1 MTVKIFFT
9 MILLVCFQVSFTQK
23 LKLGDVTIKELK
35 QNVHPKDSS
44 AAAAYLFKKG
54 TTEFSVNAKGS
65 WEITTKVSVKIKI
78 YNKEGFNYANQEIA
92 YYVGGGIKEE
102 IYIYDAYTYNLV
114 ENKIEKTK
122 LKSESEFKEKVND
135 SWNLKKITF
144 PSVKEGSI
152 IEFSYKIISPHISS
166 FNDWY
171 FQYEIP
177 VDIVQNEIYI
187 PQYFRYRTEIKGFN
201 PIKTEEKLLAGID
214 FSTTKYTYSA
224 VDVPAIKSEEFVK
237 NIKNFTSVLK
247 FELASIHYP
256 SQPIKNVAIDW
267 KDVSKSIYEIDSF
280 GRELNFK
287 SYFEEDISQ
296 LLLDNPKEAE
306 QVQRIFDFVQSR
318 MHWNGNVSY
327 MSELGV
333 KKAYKEKTGNSADI
347 NLMLVAMLRYAG
359 LEANPIITSTRSN
372 GVAIFPSRFA
382 YNYVIA
388 GVKLNANG
396 ETLFLDATSK
406 NTVPNIL
413 PIKVLNWSGRILI
426 SSEASQEIAI
436 QPKKH
441 STKNYTILAEI
452 VDEKIIKGKVR
463 EVSNEYFALL
473 FREKDG
479 LLTNKSLIEKLES
492 KYDGISVSAL
502 EVQNEKSKPVTVT
515 YTFENNNL
523 LENIGDKVYFSPLL
537 FMAMTDNPFKSE
549 KRDYPIE
556 FDFPQ
561 SNNFNISIKVP
572 KNYEVESFPSSVNYR
587 NQDGSLGFNFNSSI
601 SDNVIQISATF
612 KINNLLIAAED
623 YGDLKT
629 FFKEIINKQTE
640 KIVLKNK
647 E

>member
-1 MTVKIFFT
+1 MFPVK
-9 MILLVCFQVSFTQK
+9 C
-23 LKLGDVTIKELK
+23 
-35 QNVHPKDSS
+35 
-44 AAAAYLFKKG
+44 
-54 TTEFSVNAKGS
+54 
-65 WEITTKVSVKIKI
+65 
-78 YNKEGFNYANQEIA
+78 
-92 YYVGGGIKEE
+92 
-102 IYIYDAYTYNLV
+102 
-114 ENKIEKTK
+114 
-122 LKSESEFKEKVND
+122 
-135 SWNLKKITF
+135 
-144 PSVKEGSI
+144 
-152 IEFSYKIISPHISS
+152 
-166 FNDWY
+166 
-171 FQYEIP
+171 
-177 VDIVQNEIYI
+177 
-187 PQYFRYRTEIKGFN
+187 
-201 PIKTEEKLLAGID
+201 
-214 FSTTKYTYSA
+214 
-224 VDVPAIKSEEFVK
+224 
-237 NIKNFTSVLK
+237 
-247 FELASIHYP
+247 
-256 SQPIKNVAIDW
+256 
-267 KDVSKSIYEIDSF
+267 
-280 GRELNFK
+280 K